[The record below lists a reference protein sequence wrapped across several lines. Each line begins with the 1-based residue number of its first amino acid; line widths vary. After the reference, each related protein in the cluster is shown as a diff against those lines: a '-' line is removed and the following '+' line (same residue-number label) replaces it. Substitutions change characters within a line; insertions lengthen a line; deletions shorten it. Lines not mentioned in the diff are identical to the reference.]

1 VSPYLVMLITRKETI
16 TRSTGRYFRFVE
28 AALSTVKAS
37 HLPLYSCKY
46 SKKVYTQPQLLAL
59 IFFKDYLKKDYR
71 EIIDLIVEMD
81 RIRSLLGL
89 STIPHF
95 TTLQKFLAR
104 IKSRYLGFIFAKTL
118 KLFYS
123 SEGIIPITAID
134 SSGFT
139 SSYASHYYS
148 ERTGKIRKHFIK
160 TSIAVDTEQQVIVGF
175 ISSKSR
181 VHDTRHARLL
191 LRRCHKSKKSACYV
205 MDKGYDSES
214 IHRLIREELNANSV
228 IPIRSWK
235 NERVGG
241 IFRREMDEHFDEVRY
256 HRRTLVETKFSVLK
270 RRFGGDLKTRKFAN
284 QRKELSCKMIICNL
298 HQFLQ
303 FVMIEVFYRAKIC
316 IQTSQINLSAL
327 TCSLGN
333 TAIVSGAIS
342 ALCLL

>member
-1 VSPYLVMLITRKETI
+1 
-16 TRSTGRYFRFVE
+16 
-28 AALSTVKAS
+28 
-37 HLPLYSCKY
+37 
-46 SKKVYTQPQLLAL
+46 
-59 IFFKDYLKKDYR
+59 
-71 EIIDLIVEMD
+71 MD

-104 IKSRYLGFIFAKTL
+104 IKSRYIVFIFAKTL

-123 SEGIIPITAID
+123 HDDEISITAID

-160 TSIAVDTEQQVIVGF
+160 TSIAVDTGRQVIVGF

-214 IHRLIREELNANSV
+214 IHRLIREELNADSI
-228 IPIRSWK
+228 IPVRSWK

-241 IFRREMDEHFDEVRY
+241 IFRREMDEHFDEV
-256 HRRTLVETKFSVLK
+256 
-270 RRFGGDLKTRKFAN
+270 
-284 QRKELSCKMIICNL
+284 
-298 HQFLQ
+298 
-303 FVMIEVFYRAKIC
+303 
-316 IQTSQINLSAL
+316 
-327 TCSLGN
+327 
-333 TAIVSGAIS
+333 
-342 ALCLL
+342 

>member
-1 VSPYLVMLITRKETI
+1 MLITRKETI
-16 TRSTGRYFRFVE
+16 TRSTGRYFRFVK

-46 SKKVYTQPQLLAL
+46 SKKIYTQPQLLAL

-81 RIRSLLGL
+81 RIRSLLRL

-123 SEGIIPITAID
+123 SEDIIPITAID

-148 ERTGKIRKHFIK
+148 ERTGKIRKQFIK
-160 TSIAVDTEQQVIVGF
+160 TSIAVDTERQVIVGF

-214 IHRLIREELNANSV
+214 IHRLIREELNADSI

-235 NERVGG
+235 NELVGG
-241 IFRREMDEHFDEVRY
+241 IFRREMDEHFDDVRY

-270 RRFGGDLKTRKFAN
+270 RKFGGDLKTRKFSN

-303 FVMIEVFYRAKIC
+303 FVVIEVFYRAVFSTPFSNNCPQETKHY
-316 IQTSQINLSAL
+316 SWS
-327 TCSLGN
+327 
-333 TAIVSGAIS
+333 
-342 ALCLL
+342 